1 MKKERR
7 VDYMKNFTYINAK
20 SIKDAVESLG
30 KNWNESVVKSGG
42 TDLLGELKGM
52 IISPEKV
59 INLKT
64 IPNLDYIEST
74 QDGGLKIGAMTTITK
89 ISESSLIRTKF
100 PAISQAASKVASPQ
114 LRNMGTLGGNLCQR
128 PRCWYYRENS
138 ILCLKK
144 GGSQCYAFTG
154 ENRFHCI
161 FGGGPCFIV
170 HPSDMAASLI
180 SCDAEIKIYG
190 RKGERELELN
200 NFYLLPRE
208 NVNRENVLNPDEI
221 VVEIIIPP
229 PKNNTK
235 SIYIK
240 QSIRETWD
248 FALCSVAVSMS
259 MSGLK
264 CDDVRI
270 VLGGAAPKPWRSIN
284 AENELRGKMIT
295 EMVAESAAK
304 AAVNN
309 AQTMRDNKYKIN
321 LFQNIIKSA
330 ILEVIKS

>member
-1 MKKERR
+1 
-7 VDYMKNFTYINAK
+7 MKNFTYINAK

-30 KNWNESVVKSGG
+30 KDWNESVVKSGG

-74 QDGGLKIGAMTTITK
+74 QNGGLKIGAMTTITK

-100 PAISQAASKVASPQ
+100 PVISQAASKVASPQ

-170 HPSDMAASLI
+170 HPSDMAPALI

-190 RKGERELELN
+190 RNGERELELN

-208 NVNRENVLNPDEI
+208 NINRENVLNPDEI
-221 VVEIIIPP
+221 IVEIIIPP
-229 PKNNTK
+229 PRNNTK

-248 FALCSVAVSMS
+248 FAVCSVAVSMS

-270 VLGGAAPKPWRSIN
+270 VLGGAAPKPWRSII
-284 AENELRGKMIT
+284 AENQLRGKMIT
-295 EMVAESAAK
+295 ETVAESAAK

-321 LFQNIIKSA
+321 LFQNIIKSS